1 MGWDSLRLLFEGFE
15 GIYDEWQILGMMAIG
30 CILIYLGIARKFEPL
45 LLVGIGFGILVANL
59 PLHEFVHIGGD
70 VGGESGTA
78 TGVLYYFRKY
88 LVDTEIIPLLI
99 FLGLGAMTD
108 FEPMLNYPYTILLGA
123 AAQFGVF
130 VALVGAVAIGFDLN
144 EAASIGIIGGAD
156 GPTTIYTATRLAP
169 DLLARVAV
177 AAYSYMALVPVI
189 QPPIIRL
196 LTTRKERLTR
206 MPYAPKKASRTA
218 KILFPI
224 IVAIVGGILVPRA
237 APLIGMFA
245 FGNLLRECL
254 VVERL
259 SETAQNA
266 LMNSVVIILG
276 ITVGSTMTAAAFFQ
290 RETIYIFILGCIA
303 FAFATAGGVLLGKV
317 MYWVSGHRVNPVIGA
332 AGVSAVPMSARVCQ
346 REVQKEDPSNF
357 VLMHAMGPNVA
368 GVIGT
373 AVAAGVLLALVPGM
387 MD

>member
-1 MGWDSLRLLFEGFE
+1 MEWDSLRLLFEGFE
-15 GIYDEWQILGMMAIG
+15 GIYDEWQILGMMALG
-30 CILIYLGIARKFEPL
+30 CVLIYLGIARKFEPL

-59 PLHEFVHIGGD
+59 PLHEMVNPGGD
-70 VGGESGTA
+70 GQA
-78 TGVLYYFRKY
+78 TGVLYYFRHY

-130 VALVGAVAIGFDLN
+130 VALVGAVALGFNLR

-196 LTTRKERLTR
+196 LTTRKERLVR
-206 MPYAPKKASRTA
+206 MPYAPKKASRIA

-224 IVAIVGGILVPRA
+224 VVAIVGGILVPRA

-266 LMNSVVIILG
+266 LMNTVVIILG
-276 ITVGSTMTAAAFFQ
+276 ITVGSTMTAADFFQ
-290 RETIYIFILGCIA
+290 RDTIYIFILGCFA

-346 REVQKEDPSNF
+346 KEVQREDPSNF

-387 MD
+387 MAP

>member
-1 MGWDSLRLLFEGFE
+1 M
-15 GIYDEWQILGMMAIG
+15 
-30 CILIYLGIARKFEPL
+30 
-45 LLVGIGFGILVANL
+45 GIGFGILVANL

-130 VALVGAVAIGFDLN
+130 VALVGAVALGFDLN

-189 QPPIIRL
+189 QPPVIRL
-196 LTTRKERLTR
+196 LTTRKERLVR
-206 MPYAPKKASRTA
+206 MPYAPRRASKTA

-224 IVAIVGGILVPRA
+224 IVAVVGGSWFPGRPR
-237 APLIGMFA
+237 
-245 FGNLLRECL
+245 
-254 VVERL
+254 
-259 SETAQNA
+259 
-266 LMNSVVIILG
+266 
-276 ITVGSTMTAAAFFQ
+276 
-290 RETIYIFILGCIA
+290 
-303 FAFATAGGVLLGKV
+303 
-317 MYWVSGHRVNPVIGA
+317 
-332 AGVSAVPMSARVCQ
+332 
-346 REVQKEDPSNF
+346 
-357 VLMHAMGPNVA
+357 
-368 GVIGT
+368 
-373 AVAAGVLLALVPGM
+373 
-387 MD
+387 

>member
-1 MGWDSLRLLFEGFE
+1 MDWDSLRSVFDGFLKLGE
-15 GIYDEWQILGMMAIG
+15 EPEILGMMAIG
-30 CILIYLGIARKFEPL
+30 CILIYLGIARRFEPL

-59 PLHEFVHIGGD
+59 PLHEFVNPGGGD
-70 VGGESGTA
+70 AA

-130 VALVGAVAIGFDLN
+130 VALMGAVAVGFDLN

-196 LTTRKERLTR
+196 MTTRKERLVR
-206 MPYAPKKASRTA
+206 MPYAPRRASRVA
-218 KILFPI
+218 KILFPVI
-224 IVAIVGGILVPRA
+224 MAVVGGILVPRA

-259 SETAQNA
+259 SDTAQNA
-266 LMNSVVIILG
+266 LMNIVVIILG
-276 ITVGSTMTAAAFFQ
+276 ITVGSTMTAEAFFDWD
-290 RETIYIFILGCIA
+290 TILIFVLGCVA
-303 FAFATAGGVLLGKV
+303 FMFATAGGLILGKI
-317 MYWVSGHRVNPVIGA
+317 MYWASGGKINPVIGA

-346 REVQKEDPSNF
+346 KEVQREDPSNF

-387 MD
+387 MPAGT